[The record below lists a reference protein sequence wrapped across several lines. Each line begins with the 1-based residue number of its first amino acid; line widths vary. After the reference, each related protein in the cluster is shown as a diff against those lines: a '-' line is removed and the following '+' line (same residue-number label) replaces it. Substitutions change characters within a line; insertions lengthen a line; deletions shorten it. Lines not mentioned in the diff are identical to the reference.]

1 MIKENRFS
9 NKRHWQRHKFS
20 SDKTVLISWSV
31 FSKSWKEFVRI
42 WLEEMNVA
50 RISTTGLLSEV
61 RKRGNCYL
69 WRNVKSVCGMSKLFW
84 EWGQQNPGLENG
96 QDIIC
101 MPHQNCSVFKAVM
114 GAKGSSRYIGALGN
128 MPVWEIN
135 MGDVAILKRN

>member
-1 MIKENRFS
+1 
-9 NKRHWQRHKFS
+9 
-20 SDKTVLISWSV
+20 
-31 FSKSWKEFVRI
+31 
-42 WLEEMNVA
+42 
-50 RISTTGLLSEV
+50 
-61 RKRGNCYL
+61 
-69 WRNVKSVCGMSKLFW
+69 MSKLFW